1 MSSKITVELYCDK
14 CGTDSMVT
22 YDPDNTVDEPIFC
35 PFCAELATE
44 NDLDFEKD

>member
-35 PFCAELATE
+35 TDSIRYWYSCHNTDVL
-44 NDLDFEKD
+44 